1 MTQPLTK
8 TELRDTLGR
17 PVGDLRVSV
26 SDRCNLRCTYCMPK
40 AVYGESYQFLKN
52 DELLSFD
59 EIVRLARAFV
69 QLGVRKIRITGGEPL
84 LRKDLPKL
92 IARLNALDGLEDL
105 ALTTNG
111 ILLVEYAEALRD
123 AGLHRLTVSLDSM
136 DPKVTETMSG
146 QYLDPH
152 KVLAGID
159 AAVAVGFE
167 SIKIN
172 AVVQRGLNDHTLID
186 LARQFRYTPHIL
198 RFIEYMDVGNRNG
211 WKLDDVVSAKEILE
225 MLQQEFPLKPL
236 EKSYRSE
243 VASRYGYEDGA
254 GEIGFISSVTNTFC
268 GNCNRARISADGQLY
283 TCLFSGNGID
293 LKARLAENADDEQL
307 LAFLSDVWKRRDD
320 RYSELRSS
328 MTNFEQHQ
336 RKVEMYQIGG

>member
-1 MTQPLTK
+1 M
-8 TELRDTLGR
+8 
-17 PVGDLRVSV
+17 
-26 SDRCNLRCTYCMPK
+26 
-40 AVYGESYQFLKN
+40 
-52 DELLSFD
+52 
-59 EIVRLARAFV
+59 
-69 QLGVRKIRITGGEPL
+69 
-84 LRKDLPKL
+84 
-92 IARLNALDGLEDL
+92 
-105 ALTTNG
+105 
-111 ILLVEYAEALRD
+111 
-123 AGLHRLTVSLDSM
+123 
-136 DPKVTETMSG
+136 
-146 QYLDPH
+146 
-152 KVLAGID
+152 
-159 AAVAVGFE
+159 
-167 SIKIN
+167 
-172 AVVQRGLNDHTLID
+172 QRGLNDYTLID

-283 TCLFSGNGID
+283 TCLFSGNSID
-293 LKARLAENADDEQL
+293 LKARLAEYADDEEL
-307 LAFLSDVWKRRDD
+307 LTFLSDVWKRRDD

>member
-1 MTQPLTK
+1 MTQPLTRK
-8 TELRDTLGR
+8 EVRDTLGR
-17 PVGDLRVSV
+17 PVGDLRISV

-40 AVYGESYQFLKN
+40 AIYGESYEFLKN
-52 DELLSFD
+52 DDLLNFD
-59 EIVRLARAFV
+59 EIVRVARAFV
-69 QLGVRKIRITGGEPL
+69 ALGVRKIRITGGEPL
-84 LRKDLPKL
+84 LRKDLPDL
-92 IARLNALDGLEDL
+92 ITRLNALDGLEDL

-111 ILLVEYAEALRD
+111 ILLVEYAKALRD

-136 DPKVTETMSG
+136 DPDVTETMSG
-146 QYLDPH
+146 QYLDPQ

-159 AAVAVGFE
+159 AAVAAGFD

-172 AVVQRGLNDHTLID
+172 AVVQRGINDHTLID
-186 LARQFRYTPHIL
+186 LARQFRNTPHIL

-225 MLQQEFPLKPL
+225 MLREEFPLKPL
-236 EKSYRSE
+236 ERSYRSE
-243 VASRYGYEDGA
+243 VASRYVYEDGA

-283 TCLFSGNGID
+283 TCLFSGDGID
-293 LKARLAENADDEQL
+293 LKSRLSDSDGDL
-307 LAFLSDVWKRRDD
+307 LRYLSDVWRRRDD

-328 MTNFEQHQ
+328 MTDFQQHQ